1 MSLTNYA
8 EQAFLN
14 LLFINQSWANV
25 GDSTGIVG
33 SSANGSLYISLH
45 TADPG
50 ETANQLSSEATYTSY
65 ARVPVFRG
73 ANNFTLSTS
82 TISNLTTIAFPTC
95 SGGSDSITHFG
106 IGTQLTGSGDMI
118 ASGNLSAT
126 LAVSSGI
133 APTFTPGALT
143 ATID

>member
-8 EQAFLN
+8 EGAFLK
-14 LLFINQSWANV
+14 LLFTNEAWANV
-25 GDSTGIVG
+25 GDSIGIVG
-33 SSANGSLYISLH
+33 SSANGNLYVSLH
-45 TADPG
+45 TSDPG
-50 ETANQLSSEATYTSY
+50 ETANQLSSETTYTSY

-73 ANNFTLSTS
+73 SNNFTLSTS
-82 TISNLTTIAFPTC
+82 TITNVTTIAFPTC
-95 SGGSDSITHFG
+95 SGGSSSITHFG

-118 ASGNLSAT
+118 ATGNLSAT

-133 APTFTPGALT
+133 APTFSPGALT